1 MLGYILCRVGLVIPV
16 MLVVAVV
23 VFSLLYFTPGDPA
36 LIIAGD
42 QATAADIAKI
52 RVALGLDQPPYIR
65 FWSWLA
71 SIAHGDLGLSI
82 FTGQSVRHMISQR
95 LEPTLSLLG
104 LSVLISVGLGV
115 PFGIAAA
122 RRKGGFADRCL
133 TVFMISSLSVPIFV
147 TGYILAFVFAS
158 WLRWLPVQ
166 GFSPLEAGIGA
177 YLSKLLL
184 PASTLSFLYAALIAG
199 VTRTSMLAVLS
210 QDYIRTAVA
219 KGAGELRILFGH
231 ALKNAAIP
239 IVTIIGSGVATL
251 IGGAVVI
258 ENVFAIPGLGRLT
271 VDSIMHRDYP
281 VIQGVVLLSS
291 AAYVV
296 VNLIVDVS
304 YAVLDPRIRY

>member
-1 MLGYILCRVGLVIPV
+1 MLGYILRRVGLAIPV

-23 VFSLLYFTPGDPA
+23 VFSLLYFAPGDPA

-71 SIAHGDLGLSI
+71 GIAHGDLGLSI
-82 FTGQSVRHMISQR
+82 FTGQPVRHMISER

-104 LSVLISVGLGV
+104 LSVLISVGLGIPLGV
-115 PFGIAAA
+115 AAA
-122 RRKGGFADRCL
+122 RRKGGFADRFL
-133 TVFMISSLSVPIFV
+133 TVFMISSFSVPVFV
-147 TGYILAFVFAS
+147 TGYILVFVFAS
-158 WLRWLPVQ
+158 RLRWLPVQ

-184 PASTLSFLYAALIAG
+184 PALTLSFLYSALIAG

-210 QDYIRTAVA
+210 QAYIRTAAA

-231 ALKNAAIP
+231 AMKNAAIP
-239 IVTIIGSGVATL
+239 VVTIIGSGVATL
-251 IGGAVVI
+251 IGGAVVT

-271 VDSIMHRDYP
+271 VDSILHRDYP
-281 VIQGVVLLSS
+281 VIQGVVLLCS